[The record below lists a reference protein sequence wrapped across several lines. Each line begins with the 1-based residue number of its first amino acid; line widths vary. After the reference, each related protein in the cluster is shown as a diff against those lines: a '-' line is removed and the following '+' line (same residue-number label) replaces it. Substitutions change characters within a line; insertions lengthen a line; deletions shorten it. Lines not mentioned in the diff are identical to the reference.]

1 MVTKLLLN
9 LVVLGVAAAVPF
21 SMADE
26 KSAGNTAAQED
37 EKDSA
42 KDDDADSKDKS
53 AADGKKGVA
62 KFTAKCPV
70 SGEAAVKEQAAAYRE
85 KEVYFCCEKCKA
97 AFEADSAKYAT
108 KANHQL
114 VQTKQ
119 FKQTKCPLTGGELNK
134 EQSMSVN
141 GVKVTFCCDMC
152 KATMKEASKEDR
164 LTKLFADDVFA
175 KSFEARPAKSDSDDK
190 AKKDSDKSEAKKDS
204 DSKSETK

>member
-1 MVTKLLLN
+1 MLLS
-9 LVVLGVAAAVPF
+9 VAGLMAAG
-21 SMADE
+21 STADE
-26 KSAGNTAAQED
+26 KKPAEKSISAPGETVPPQKE
-37 EKDSA
+37 EP
-42 KDDDADSKDKS
+42 
-53 AADGKKGVA
+53 
-62 KFTAKCPV
+62 KFEAKCPV
-70 SGEAAVKEQAAAYRE
+70 SGAAAKKEQAAKYKE
-85 KEVYFCCEKCKA
+85 KEVYFCCGDCKA
-97 AFEADSAKYAT
+97 AFEKDNTKHVV

-175 KSFEARPAKSDSDDK
+175 KSFEPRPAKSDSDDK
-190 AKKDSDKSEAKKDS
+190 AKKDSD
-204 DSKSETK
+204 SKPETK